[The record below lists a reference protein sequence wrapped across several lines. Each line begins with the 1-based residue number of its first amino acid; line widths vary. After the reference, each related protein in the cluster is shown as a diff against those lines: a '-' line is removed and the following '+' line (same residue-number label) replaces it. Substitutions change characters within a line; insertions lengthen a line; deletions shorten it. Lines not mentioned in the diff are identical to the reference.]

1 MEEISRTLY
10 RRLLI
15 SLASA
20 RSRVDWIWFHPCD
33 RLMSPF
39 CFCMNPVVRCW
50 NDSCRSVSKLQVLVL
65 QCQKPPHGVSL
76 KMDCE
81 TDMCPG
87 RTLQT
92 FGSMIW
98 FCCLRPAAYCSCGG
112 ETTIGIKRAS
122 TRLPPPKLAKFDPNN
137 ASTNLTLWWLI
148 YQPPPCRSKSLLSHT
163 NFTKIPCLQQWFT
176 CRCVLTFMPFS
187 NKVMRLENVQRFS
200 STLPVHFCHQTF
212 HFWVNF
218 FDII

>member
-1 MEEISRTLY
+1 
-10 RRLLI
+10 
-15 SLASA
+15 
-20 RSRVDWIWFHPCD
+20 
-33 RLMSPF
+33 MSPF

-81 TDMCPG
+81 TDMIGHVP
-87 RTLQT
+87 RPNFTN

-137 ASTNLTLWWLI
+137 ASTNLMLWWLI

-163 NFTKIPCLQQWFT
+163 NFTKIPT
-176 CRCVLTFMPFS
+176 KSCVLKMSSASLPHSPSTFAIKPSISEWTFS
-187 NKVMRLENVQRFS
+187 ISYNVIYIY
-200 STLPVHFCHQTF
+200 
-212 HFWVNF
+212 
-218 FDII
+218 II